1 MPGGFSFIGNFKT
14 EDASGEVVSRS
25 VGSNALLAA
34 AADADTIEV
43 SSSTGKLQVKD
54 AGTSKTNGVG
64 RDDVTKY
71 HGFWLQGSVV
81 GSGTGVGVAIKI
93 ENTFSSNLVVTRA
106 IIQVATAESSAGTCT
121 LDIGIDNDGTSTSD
135 DLIDGANMKAAGATD
150 NLKSMH
156 AGDSGRSL
164 MEWKAGEFIVG
175 TISATTTEMV
185 AYYGFHVVDLT
196 A

>member
-14 EDASGEVVSRS
+14 EDASGEIVSRS

-43 SSSTGKLQVKD
+43 SSSTGKLQVKS

-71 HGFWLQGSVV
+71 AGFWLQGSVV

-93 ENTFSSNLVVTRA
+93 ENTYSSNLVITRA
-106 IIQVATAESSAGTCT
+106 IIDVATAESSAGSCT
-121 LDIGIDNDGTSTSD
+121 IDVGVDDDGADTSNI
-135 DLIDGANMKAAGATD
+135 LLDGANMKVAGPTD
-150 NLKSMH
+150 NIRSAL
-156 AGDSGRSL
+156 ADDDGRSVVA
-164 MEWKAGEFIVG
+164 WKSGEFIVG

-185 AYYGFHVVDLT
+185 AYYGFHVIDLT